1 MKLKK
6 LWTIC
11 AVAIFVM
18 MIPAGVYA
26 QTTGTENVKEQSVA
40 DVSLISKKKGIATYS
55 FSIEKEFQESNVRQ
69 HTGRLEQITG
79 SRITC
84 EYADGKIQFTVESDK
99 VKGYDLDNLIR
110 GLVVLHGFSGYK
122 MVK

>member
-1 MKLKK
+1 MKLEK

-11 AVAIFVM
+11 VVVIFLS
-18 MIPAGVYA
+18 MIPAGA
-26 QTTGTENVKEQSVA
+26 FSQTTNVETIKEQSVA
-40 DVSLISKKKGIATYS
+40 DVSLVSKKKGTATYS
-55 FSIEKEFQESNVRQ
+55 FSSETDFQESNVRQ
-69 HTGRLEQITG
+69 HTGRIEQITG

-84 EYADGKIQFTVESDK
+84 EYTDGKVQFTVESDK